1 MRAFEEL
8 KEEIESGAEK
18 VDLQGNN
25 DNSSKKPFACPFI
38 LHGIS

>member
-18 VDLQGNN
+18 VDFDGKRKQQ
-25 DNSSKKPFACPFI
+25 NSFI
-38 LHGIS
+38 SFISFTYTFL